1 MSIEAIQ
8 AAFEDRRSD
17 FVATNAGEWVLLFDD
32 GSVRFFEIENDA
44 VSSGLRDR
52 SGRDFVVNQA
62 LAEEPVITLSSA
74 VLSRHLL

>member
-1 MSIEAIQ
+1 MTIEEIQ
-8 AAFEDRRSD
+8 AAFEDRRPD
-17 FVATNAGEWVLLFDD
+17 FVGGHAGQWVLLFDD
-32 GSVRFFEIENDA
+32 GSVRFFDIENDA

-74 VLSRHLL
+74 VLSGHLL